1 MIDLDHFDLALLDV
15 LQRFGRATHQQL
27 GEQVPLSPSQIGRR
41 LQRLESTG
49 IIDGYRV
56 VLRPEKLGLTV
67 TAFTSLKL
75 KHHGD
80 SIIEQF
86 QQQIEVL
93 PEVLE
98 CHATVGDADY
108 LLRIVAPDLNA
119 LSSFVM
125 KKLMRVP
132 GVDSVRSN
140 IVLTTFNLDDRAA
153 AAIRLGASGFL
164 LKDATPAMLL
174 DAIRT
179 VYAGNAVL
187 APRDLAALLDGNFR
201 ASDPPAEFETL
212 TDKER
217 DVFAA
222 VARGLSNA
230 EIAAALHVSET
241 TVKSHVG
248 RILAKLGLR
257 DRVQVA
263 VYAYEHGVVRPGHG
277 TPPADR

>member
-1 MIDLDHFDLALLDV
+1 MLELDHFDLALLDV
-15 LQRFGRATHQQL
+15 LQRFGRAKHQQL

-49 IIDGYRV
+49 VIEGYRV
-56 VLRPEKLGLTV
+56 VLRPEKLGLGV

-86 QQQIEVL
+86 QQQIEML

-119 LSSFVM
+119 LSGFVM

-140 IVLTTFNLDDRAA
+140 IVLTTFKRNGPLP
-153 AAIRLGASGFL
+153 LSHL
-164 LKDATPAMLL
+164 
-174 DAIRT
+174 
-179 VYAGNAVL
+179 
-187 APRDLAALLDGNFR
+187 
-201 ASDPPAEFETL
+201 ASD
-212 TDKER
+212 DS
-217 DVFAA
+217 
-222 VARGLSNA
+222 GLSR
-230 EIAAALHVSET
+230 ST
-241 TVKSHVG
+241 
-248 RILAKLGLR
+248 
-257 DRVQVA
+257 
-263 VYAYEHGVVRPGHG
+263 
-277 TPPADR
+277 